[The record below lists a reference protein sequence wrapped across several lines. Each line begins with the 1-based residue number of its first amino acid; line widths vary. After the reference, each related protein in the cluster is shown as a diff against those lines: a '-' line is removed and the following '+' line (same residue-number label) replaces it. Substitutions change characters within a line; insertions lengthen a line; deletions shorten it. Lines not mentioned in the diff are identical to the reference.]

1 MAAGRRE
8 VVALLARRLARV
20 GEREGGEDSHGEGE
34 EAHGEEGRTVGI
46 AAFHEELGKSLDTQM
61 GFDAPFFVKAIMAT
75 SRCVT
80 FLHGVT
86 LDGGGIVSVSLWRAL
101 S

>member
-34 EAHGEEGRTVGI
+34 EAHGEEKRRE
-46 AAFHEELGKSLDTQM
+46 AKRSEEKRREAKEYLELN
-61 GFDAPFFVKAIMAT
+61 PFRK
-75 SRCVT
+75 
-80 FLHGVT
+80 LHH
-86 LDGGGIVSVSLWRAL
+86 
-101 S
+101 